1 MDFTKKVN
9 EFGLFGNVLV
19 VNNDIMESVS
29 VVKTDED
36 EKVLMAAAHIT
47 SEAIRNQVND
57 GKLSAF
63 EGLITGINATD
74 STIITLV
81 APDLKDIKIFT
92 EAVVK
97 TAEDGNMCHMKDYVH
112 ETGNNIPQ
120 EIWDYIYKLT
130 NDKQSQSMTLLN
142 IICGAIPIIIILA
155 LRSKE

>member
-19 VNNDIMESVS
+19 INNDVMESVS

-74 STIITLV
+74 STTITLV
-81 APDLKDIKIFT
+81 TPNLKDIKVFT
-92 EAVVK
+92 EAIIK

-130 NDKQSQSMTLLN
+130 NDK
-142 IICGAIPIIIILA
+142 
-155 LRSKE
+155 

>member
-9 EFGLFGNVLV
+9 DFGVFGNVLV

-36 EKVLMAAAHIT
+36 KKVLAAAAHIT
-47 SEAIRNQVND
+47 SEAISDQVKKGELNPI
-57 GKLSAF
+57 
-63 EGLITGINATD
+63 EGLIAGIEASD
-74 STIITLV
+74 STRVTLV
-81 APDLKDIKIFT
+81 TPNLKDIKLFT
-92 EAVVK
+92 EAVIK

-130 NDKQSQSMTLLN
+130 NGK
-142 IICGAIPIIIILA
+142 
-155 LRSKE
+155 

>member
-9 EFGLFGNVLV
+9 DFGLFSNVLV

-29 VVKTDED
+29 VTKTDED
-36 EKVLMAAAHIT
+36 KEVLMMAAHIT
-47 SEAIRNQVND
+47 SEAIRDQVKD

-74 STIITLV
+74 STKITLV
-81 APDLKDIKIFT
+81 TPNLKDIKIFT
-92 EAVVK
+92 EAVIK

-130 NDKQSQSMTLLN
+130 NDK
-142 IICGAIPIIIILA
+142 
-155 LRSKE
+155 

>member
-19 VNNDIMESVS
+19 VNNDVMESVN

-63 EGLITGINATD
+63 EGLITCINATG
-74 STIITLV
+74 STTITLV
-81 APDLKDIKIFT
+81 TPDLKDIKIFT
-92 EAVVK
+92 EAVIK

-130 NDKQSQSMTLLN
+130 NGKQL
-142 IICGAIPIIIILA
+142 
-155 LRSKE
+155 

>member
-19 VNNDIMESVS
+19 VSNDIFESVS

-74 STIITLV
+74 STTITLV
-81 APDLKDIKIFT
+81 TPDLKDIKIFT
-92 EAVVK
+92 EAVIK

-130 NDKQSQSMTLLN
+130 NDK
-142 IICGAIPIIIILA
+142 
-155 LRSKE
+155 